1 MAEAGFGLN
10 AFTLTEADKE
20 EDKIGVEAVAA
31 PSEDVGAAVGASF
44 SASAIYGGLS
54 LVFEKEITEEDQY
67 VKTKT
72 MKGERGKRNP
82 NIKGQNNSIYSQSLC
97 PCRFLLPPL

>member
-31 PSEDVGAAVGASF
+31 PSEDVGAADGASF

-72 MKGERGKRNP
+72 MKGEREA
-82 NIKGQNNSIYSQSLC
+82 NNKPKY
-97 PCRFLLPPL
+97 